1 MLTQET
7 KRKID
12 SARDILVGK
21 VPDPKAQV
29 EQITTALIYKFMD
42 DMDKDAV
49 EMGGAERFFSN
60 GYEKYAWTKVMD
72 SRLSGHERLNLYTE
86 ALTKLAHNPHIPQLF
101 RDIFKDAFLPYRN
114 PETLGLFLKEV
125 NGFTYKHSEDLGDA
139 FEYLLSIMGSQGDAG
154 QFRTPRHIID
164 FIVAVVDPKKDET
177 ICDPACGTAGFL
189 ISAYKHIIREND
201 GVDEKGIANTER
213 PLSPDEKSKMMNNLT
228 GYDISP
234 DMVRLSKVN
243 MYLHGF
249 ADPKIYE
256 YDTLSSE
263 EKWDQT
269 FDVMLANPPF
279 MTPKGGIKPHKRFGV
294 QANRAEVLFVDYIK
308 EHLHTNGRAGII
320 VPEGI
325 ISRIEVAYKNLRKA
339 LLEDGLFAVI
349 SLPQGVFNPYS
360 PVKTSILFFENSLAK
375 KAKDILF
382 IKIANDGFDL
392 GAQRKPIE
400 KNDIPIVISI
410 LNDYK
415 KTVSEGVG
423 SMGNIDELV
432 NHFDFDHSRVSII
445 SKDKILASEDYSLA
459 GDRYREVKSCNNQ
472 KYSYVKLG
480 DLCSIKTGKKDV
492 NQGNPE
498 GKYPFFTCAR
508 ENTFSDSYSF
518 DAEALLIAGNGNV
531 GHVQYYKGR
540 FEAYQ
545 RTYVITEFKNTVLVR
560 YLYHY
565 LLANLKPVLEAQKL
579 GNTMPYIK
587 LGMLSNFKIP
597 LPPVNIQKE
606 IIEQIEVKQDAI
618 NHAKAIISDLER
630 ERLYFGRTLERLNYQ
645 HVNLG
650 NIFEKSSEQINPQ
663 NKSGNAVYIGL
674 ENIESNSGHLIG
686 KINTE
691 MKSIKSIKSVFK
703 KGDIL
708 YGKLRPNLNKVWCA
722 DRDGI
727 CSTDILVLRP
737 RDYNTVNTK
746 FYSIVLSGTGFN
758 TEVLKGLKGAQLPR
772 VSYEYL
778 SSIKIPSVPKE
789 FQEKIVEETNREE
802 EVIIVNHR
810 LIKAM
815 ENKIQ
820 GVLAGV

>member
-72 SRLSGHERLNLYTE
+72 SRLSGQERLNLYTE

-114 PETLGLFLKEV
+114 PETLSLFLKEV
-125 NGFTYKHSEDLGDA
+125 NGFMYKHSEDLGDA

-201 GVDEKGIANTER
+201 GVDEKGVANTER

-263 EKWDQT
+263 EKWDET

-308 EHLHTNGRAGII
+308 EHLHPNGRAGII

-325 ISRIEVAYKNLRKA
+325 IFKSDVAYKALRKA
-339 LLEDGLFAVI
+339 LIEDGLFAVV
-349 SLPQGVFNPYS
+349 SLPPGVFNPYS
-360 PVKTSILFFENSLAK
+360 PVKTAILFFDNALAK
-375 KAKDILF
+375 RAKDILF
-382 IKIANDGFDL
+382 IKIENDGRDL
-392 GAQRKPIE
+392 GAQRRIIE
-400 KNDIPIVISI
+400 KNDIPIVTVI

-415 KTVSEGVG
+415 KTISSGEGSLGDVG
-423 SMGNIDELV
+423 KFIK
-432 NHFDFDHSRVSII
+432 HFDFDHSRVNIVAKEKITQSGDYNL
-445 SKDKILASEDYSLA
+445 SADK
-459 GDRYREVKSCNNQ
+459 YREVEELINQ
-472 KYSYVKLG
+472 KWPAVALG
-480 DLCSIKTGKKDV
+480 DILEYEQPTKYIVNSVEYDDKYKTPVLTAGKTFILGHTNEKEGIFQKGLPVIIFDDFTTAIKLVDFPFKVKSSAMKILQAKKDMV
-492 NQGNPE
+492 DI
-498 GKYPFFTCAR
+498 KFAF
-508 ENTFSDSYSF
+508 YSMQR
-518 DAEALLIAGNGNV
+518 IAFMAGQ
-531 GHVQYYKGR
+531 HKRYWISEYSKIK
-540 FEAYQ
+540 
-545 RTYVITEFKNTVLVR
+545 IT
-560 YLYHY
+560 
-565 LLANLKPVLEAQKL
+565 
-579 GNTMPYIK
+579 
-587 LGMLSNFKIP
+587 
-597 LPPVNIQKE
+597 LPPLDVQKE
-606 IIEQIEVKQDAI
+606 IVKQIEVKQDAI
-618 NHAKAIISDLER
+618 DHARAVINDLER
-630 ERLYFGRTLERLNYQ
+630 ERLYFGRALGKLND
-645 HVNLG
+645 
-650 NIFEKSSEQINPQ
+650 
-663 NKSGNAVYIGL
+663 
-674 ENIESNSGHLIG
+674 
-686 KINTE
+686 
-691 MKSIKSIKSVFK
+691 IKVLPL
-703 KGDIL
+703 GDICKNMDSKRKPVTKSDRSTGKYPY
-708 YGKLRPNLNKVWCA
+708 YGASGVVDYVDDYIFDGNYLLVSEDGANLLARSTPIAFSVSGKTWVNNHAHILDFKHLETQKFVEYYLNGIDLKRYITGTAQPKLNQENLNKIQIPIPTLEIQRQMV
-722 DRDGI
+722 DGMEKEKEI
-727 CSTDILVLRP
+727 IASNRKLI
-737 RDYNTVNTK
+737 
-746 FYSIVLSGTGFN
+746 
-758 TEVLKGLKGAQLPR
+758 EV
-772 VSYEYL
+772 
-778 SSIKIPSVPKE
+778 
-789 FQEKIVEETNREE
+789 
-802 EVIIVNHR
+802 
-810 LIKAM
+810 M